1 MKNSNNHIDEE
12 RQLLE
17 TIHKISRQIN
27 FSEFESGS
35 LQHSKFLIEV
45 IEHLELQLKMIRS
58 K

>member
-1 MKNSNNHIDEE
+1 MKNPGNHIDEE

-17 TIHKISRQIN
+17 AINKMSRQIN

-45 IEHLELQLKMIRS
+45 IEHLRLQLETIRS